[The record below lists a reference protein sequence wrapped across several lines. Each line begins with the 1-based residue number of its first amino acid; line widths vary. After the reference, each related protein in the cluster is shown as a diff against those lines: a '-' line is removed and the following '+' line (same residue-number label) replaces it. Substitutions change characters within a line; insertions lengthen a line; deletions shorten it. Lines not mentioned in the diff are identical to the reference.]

1 MCLFRNG
8 FPSSWL
14 VAVHGKVQKGVFILS
29 LNAETLQ
36 PNDPFPRIGKSY
48 DNQFYLG
55 YKSWRVSKLTLEAS
69 AGLMMGGS

>member
-8 FPSSWL
+8 LPSSWL

-36 PNDPFPRIGKSY
+36 PNDPFPRIGKSC

-55 YKSWRVSKLTLEAS
+55 YKSWRVSKLTLEAL
-69 AGLMMGGS
+69 ALMMGGS